1 MYFELL
7 IYPGST
13 VFVGAL
19 HPKTMIGLC
28 RIDSENFKFL
38 KFLNMRLNLSTFSL
52 HRNAASPDEIQSC
65 RLLSHQSSTITTRLP
80 PWVISFLTRHFTMDN
95 TLADDVRFLDFFF
108 SAKRTASTED
118 CSTNAAHRP
127 TYTTNEP
134 INARLTKRRPTD
146 QERHRRLQYLQMQ
159 TMGKCTKT
167 QPTPLPVRTGCLYLN
182 NETLQASVHV
192 DRQLLH
198 PAKHTRNCGHRPEIT
213 DILFASMALPPIT
226 GLVCE
231 LPTE

>member
-1 MYFELL
+1 
-7 IYPGST
+7 
-13 VFVGAL
+13 
-19 HPKTMIGLC
+19 MIGLC
-28 RIDSENFKFL
+28 RIDSENFKYL

-134 INARLTKRRPTD
+134 INARLTKSGTD
-146 QERHRRLQYLQMQ
+146 AYSIYRCKQWANVQRHNQLHYL
-159 TMGKCTKT
+159 
-167 QPTPLPVRTGCLYLN
+167 
-182 NETLQASVHV
+182 
-192 DRQLLH
+192 
-198 PAKHTRNCGHRPEIT
+198 
-213 DILFASMALPPIT
+213 
-226 GLVCE
+226 CE
-231 LPTE
+231 LAAYISITKPANKRTCRQAAAASREAYEKLWTSSRDHRHLICEHGVATYHWACLRTAYRVTA